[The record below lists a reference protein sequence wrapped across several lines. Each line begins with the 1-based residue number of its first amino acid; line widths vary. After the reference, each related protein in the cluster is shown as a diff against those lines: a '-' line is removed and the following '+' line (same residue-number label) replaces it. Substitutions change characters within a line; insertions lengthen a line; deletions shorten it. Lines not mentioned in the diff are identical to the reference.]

1 MVHNGMMICSFY
13 LKAKYSRGEKAVYA
27 LNSPYTY
34 DDHTFEDFFE
44 MLKEYCE
51 KHYEY
56 FDDEQKQKMFLI
68 SKDSIYEKDTETYRA
83 MVFEICS
90 GAYGVEASMTDRHT
104 KKVNYHKGADDA
116 DIKEFK
122 CVIYIPK
129 DVDNVVINKGI
140 MIFQT
145 ISTFGVK
152 TITVDLMKKYF
163 SGLGLSL
170 ETRSVSVKAFIEN
183 LMAKG
188 RIKKLSFIKNR
199 VSADKSDNIF
209 ITVGKEERIFYNPV
223 LNNDWLNKISNMFC
237 RSGENKIYEIND
249 VEYEDIKI
257 TFQLE
262 KRTRTASLRN
272 IENFSLVEDI
282 PESIYRNSRKDDSKL
297 VDYMIETANEY
308 KSKMVFTINCEG

>member
-1 MVHNGMMICSFY
+1 M
-13 LKAKYSRGEKAVYA
+13 
-27 LNSPYTY
+27 
-34 DDHTFEDFFE
+34 
-44 MLKEYCE
+44 
-51 KHYEY
+51 
-56 FDDEQKQKMFLI
+56 
-68 SKDSIYEKDTETYRA
+68 
-83 MVFEICS
+83 
-90 GAYGVEASMTDRHT
+90 
-104 KKVNYHKGADDA
+104 
-116 DIKEFK
+116 
-122 CVIYIPK
+122 IYIPK
-129 DVDNVVINKGI
+129 DVDNVAINKGI

-163 SGLGLSL
+163 SELGLTL
-170 ETRSVSVKAFIEN
+170 ETRSVSVQAFIEN

-188 RIKKLSFIKNR
+188 RIKKISFIKNK

-223 LNNDWLNKISNMFC
+223 LNNDWTNKILNMFKLN
-237 RSGENKIYEIND
+237 GENKIYEIDD

-262 KRTRTASLRN
+262 NRTRTASLRN
-272 IENFSLVEDI
+272 IENFSLIEDI
-282 PESIYRNSRKDDSKL
+282 PESIYKNSRKDDSKL